1 MIAHG
6 FVVVGLFFIADI
18 IYRRYETRTIDE
30 MGVFV
35 HKHQICFDVLIL
47 ASVALP
53 TTLTSLVNLPYCI
66 VWRQ

>member
-30 MGVFV
+30 MGGIRTQAP
-35 HKHQICFDVLIL
+35 KCFDVLIL
-47 ASVALP
+47 VLAWLHYQ
-53 TTLTSLVNLPYCI
+53 LL
-66 VWRQ
+66 